1 MPLMDMVSPALTT
14 IRIEHR
20 EMGRKAAELL
30 LQGINNGVGA
40 PRQIVLTPKL
50 VVRNS
55 TASAAAP
62 PSGSLK
68 I

>member
-14 IRIEHR
+14 IRIEHH
-20 EMGRKAAELL
+20 EMGRKAAEFL
-30 LQGINNGVGA
+30 LQGINTGVGA
-40 PRQIVLTPKL
+40 PRQMVLMPKL

-55 TASAAAP
+55 TAP
-62 PSGSLK
+62 VGVPSSSRE